1 MSSLGSRARLVAMA
15 AAFVVGAA
23 FGLERLLS
31 LGEGNEFG
39 HTRHGHLLGWVG
51 LVVMLPVFLYPLK
64 KRYAP
69 EAPRRGWLQPWFR
82 IHLIAGIVGP
92 IVILIHAGAHFHA
105 LVPVLAL
112 IALALVTVS
121 GIVGQLLHSLAVRQL
136 NQEWRELH
144 NQGLSEGAVQER
156 LAERAAQ
163 EEAFRFWQLV
173 HAPMTIPFV
182 ALTLLHII
190 GALFFRGW

>member
-1 MSSLGSRARLVAMA
+1 MNSLASRARIVATA
-15 AAFVVGAA
+15 AAFVVGSA
-23 FGLERLLS
+23 FGIEWLLS
-31 LGEGNEFG
+31 LGEGVEFG
-39 HTRHGHLLGWVG
+39 HSRRGHLLGWVG
-51 LVVMLPVFLYPLK
+51 LLVLLTVFIYPLK

-82 IHLIAGIVGP
+82 VHMMAGVLGP
-92 IVILIHAGAHFHA
+92 VLILIHAGAHFHA

-112 IALALVTVS
+112 VALALVAVS
-121 GIVGQLLHSLAVRQL
+121 GIVGQTLHSLAIRQL

-144 NQGLSEGAVQER
+144 EQGVSETEIEER
-156 LAERAAQ
+156 LAEQAAQ

-173 HAPMTIPFV
+173 HAPLTIPFV

-190 GALFFRGW
+190 GALFFGGW

>member
-1 MSSLGSRARLVAMA
+1 MGLLV
-15 AAFVVGAA
+15 
-23 FGLERLLS
+23 L
-31 LGEGNEFG
+31 
-39 HTRHGHLLGWVG
+39 
-51 LVVMLPVFLYPLK
+51 LPVFVYPLK

-69 EAPRRGWLQPWFR
+69 ETPRRGWLQPWFR
-82 IHLIAGIVGP
+82 VHMVAGILGP
-92 IVILIHAGAHFHA
+92 VLILVHAGAHFHA

-112 IALALVTVS
+112 IAMALVAVS
-121 GIVGQLLHSLAVRQL
+121 GIVGQTLHSLSVRQL

-144 NQGLSEGAVQER
+144 ELGLSEGEIQER

-173 HAPMTIPFV
+173 HAPVTIPFV

-190 GALFFRGW
+190 GALFFGGW

>member
-1 MSSLGSRARLVAMA
+1 MNSVWPRARLMA
-15 AAFVVGAA
+15 VVIALVVGAA
-23 FGLERLLS
+23 FAVESLLGLGS
-31 LGEGNEFG
+31 GVEFG
-39 HTRHGHLLGWVG
+39 HSQRGHVLGWLG
-51 LVVMLPVFLYPLK
+51 LLLFLLVFAYPLK

-69 EAPRRGWLQPWFR
+69 DDPKRGWLQPWFR
-82 IHLIAGIVGP
+82 VHMIAGLLGP
-92 IVILIHAGAHFHA
+92 VLILVHAGAHFHA

-112 IALALVTVS
+112 IAMALVTVS
-121 GIVGQLLHSLAVRQL
+121 GIVGQTLHSLSVRQL

-144 NQGLSEGAVQER
+144 ELGLSEVEIHER

-173 HAPMTIPFV
+173 HAPVTIPFV

-190 GALFFRGW
+190 GTLFFGGF